1 MIIWTFYCSLA
12 PSQAPGSFVVSPLSS
27 TSVKA
32 SWQLPPE
39 DSRHG
44 IITGFK
50 LLYRRKSSA
59 VDSLTILTIENN
71 STLTRNVTGLHKY
84 TEYEF
89 QVLAYSY
96 VGNGPKSSVEPVRT
110 DEDGKV

>member
-1 MIIWTFYCSLA
+1 MA
-12 PSQAPGSFVVSPLSS
+12 PLSS

-32 SWQLPPE
+32 YWQLPPAG
-39 DSRHG
+39 SRHG

-59 VDSLTILTIENN
+59 ADSLTILTIENN
-71 STLTRNVTGLHKY
+71 STLTRDVTGLRKY

-89 QVLAYSY
+89 QVLAFSY
-96 VGNGPKSSVEPVRT
+96 VGNGPKSFVQPVRT
-110 DEDGKV
+110 NQDGNKL